1 MDHLTDAPAANIL
14 ILAGVVFLAVAILG
28 EVGGLL
34 AKLFGPAKADLRS
47 RAMAGLL
54 GVALVVGGVKLHLIS
69 DAATE
74 QSRHM
79 AHRADRTQTSNRAAV
94 AETVTSDQK

>member
-14 ILAGVVFLAVAILG
+14 ILAGVVFLEIAILG
-28 EVGGLL
+28 KVGGLL
-34 AKLFGPAKADLRS
+34 AKLFGPGKAGLRS

-54 GVALVVGGVKLHLIS
+54 GAALVVGGVKLHLIT

-79 AHRADRTQTSNRAAV
+79 AHRAERTQPSNHASV
-94 AETVTSDQK
+94 VETMTPGPK